1 MQTKNL
7 IQTQANVIKITSL
20 VKGNVV
26 EIIEKEYSDTYKTC
40 YGVVL
45 DLLNSG
51 TKTFIQILKYEK
63 TYNNVKAEIKT
74 YAGTDDLTIF
84 PATIEEV
91 KEFFSESISNLELTI
106 EDEKKKL
113 QEKIEAVKK
122 AKAFAN
128 GELSKSLSEPEFF
141 EISQKEFDQKKQ
153 ELLEE

>member
-1 MQTKNL
+1 MQTRNI

-26 EIIEKEYSDTYKTC
+26 KLIEKEYGDSFKTS

-63 TYNNVKAEIKT
+63 SYGGVKAEIKT
-74 YAGTDDLTIF
+74 FGGEDDLTIF
-84 PATIEEV
+84 PSTVEEV
-91 KEFFSESISNLELTI
+91 KEFFSGSIQKLESDI

-113 QEKIEAVKK
+113 QDKIEAVEK
-122 AKAFAN
+122 AKKFAN
-128 GELSKSLSEPEFF
+128 GELSKTLSEPEFT
-141 EISQKEFDQKKQ
+141 ETTQKEFDAKKQ
-153 ELLEE
+153 ELLG